1 MPLSAP
7 SEGAGLSGR
16 AGLCALGL
24 RGSPC
29 GPAPL
34 SGPAGPLSAG
44 ASAEQRRLVSPAPRA
59 LIATLIAAQQSPS
72 PYYYD

>member
-29 GPAPL
+29 
-34 SGPAGPLSAG
+34 GPAGPLSAG